1 MTWRRFVKIRNIKNY
16 EIKTIIIVSE
26 ISQIMW
32 PVSTSY
38 KIQSV
43 FLLGETKQRSCSLG
57 SHVSILDKS
66 SLADAILLRRVI
78 KGKQVFLLTR
88 TLARTPV
95 LSLTLTNTQSCNTS
109 SHSCR
114 QYCGSFRLNKN
125 LYSKRSQVNNIV
137 ID

>member
-57 SHVSILDKS
+57 SHVSY
-66 SLADAILLRRVI
+66 
-78 KGKQVFLLTR
+78 LTR
-88 TLARTPV
+88 VPWQTP
-95 LSLTLTNTQSCNTS
+95 
-109 SHSCR
+109 
-114 QYCGSFRLNKN
+114 FF
-125 LYSKRSQVNNIV
+125 
-137 ID
+137 